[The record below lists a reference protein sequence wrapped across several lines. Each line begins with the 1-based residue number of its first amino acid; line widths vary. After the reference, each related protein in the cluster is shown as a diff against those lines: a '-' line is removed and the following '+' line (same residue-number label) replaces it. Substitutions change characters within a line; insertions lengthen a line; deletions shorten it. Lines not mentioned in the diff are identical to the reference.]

1 MRVCAAGLDDKSITG
16 PALLEAD
23 QGDSISGKVS
33 RAEAAETV
41 AAALGTPD
49 AAFKTFELRQSE
61 AADGQGKTMS
71 EAAFN
76 RLFLKLALGEWAC
89 VVNSRVL

>member
-1 MRVCAAGLDDKSITG
+1 MAHFYGVCAAGLDDKSITG

-41 AAALGTPD
+41 AAALARPE

-61 AADGQGKTMS
+61 AADAQDTMS

-76 RLFLKLALGEWAC
+76 RLFLKLSLGECCTA
-89 VVNSRVL
+89 VL